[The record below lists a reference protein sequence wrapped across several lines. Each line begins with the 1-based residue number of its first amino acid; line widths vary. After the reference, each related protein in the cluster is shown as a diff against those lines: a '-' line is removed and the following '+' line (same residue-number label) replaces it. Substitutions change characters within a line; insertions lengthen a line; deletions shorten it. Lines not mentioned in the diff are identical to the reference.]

1 MENTNQSSEVKT
13 KNITLGSIIGWI
25 LGVVVGI
32 TGVINIFSDP
42 LPGILFILAAVIAL
56 PPASKMLKEK
66 MHISLSKGVKIV
78 LVLILLGVAGSQIGE
93 KAKNEVSQ
101 NTTQSTQKV
110 EEVVELSRVTS
121 KQIVDDYKANEVSAD
136 AKYKGKEFEI
146 SGVVET
152 IGKDILDTPYISLES
167 YEYAIVD
174 KVQCMFN
181 KGSEAES
188 ATVSKGQKIILKGE
202 ISGKL
207 SNIIVKRCEIVR

>member
-1 MENTNQSSEVKT
+1 MENNKESSEVKT
-13 KNITLGSIIGWI
+13 KNITLDSIIGWI
-25 LGVVVGI
+25 FGVIVGI
-32 TGVINIFSDP
+32 TGIVNIFSDP
-42 LPGILFILAAVIAL
+42 LAGLLFILAAVITL
-56 PPASKMLKEK
+56 PPTNKYLKEK

-78 LVLILLGVAGSQIGE
+78 LVLVFLGIAGSQMGE
-93 KAKNEVSQ
+93 KAKSEVTQ

-110 EEVVELSRVTS
+110 EEVVDLPKVTA

-152 IGKDILDTPYISLES
+152 IGKDIMDTPYIALES

-181 KGSEAES
+181 KGSEAEL
-188 ATVSKGQKIILKGE
+188 ATVSKGQKITFKGE

-207 SNIIVKRCEIVR
+207 GNILVKRCEI

>member
-1 MENTNQSSEVKT
+1 MENNKESSEVKT
-13 KNITLGSIIGWI
+13 KNITLDSIIGWI
-25 LGVVVGI
+25 FGVIVGI
-32 TGVINIFSDP
+32 TGIVNIFSDP
-42 LPGILFILAAVIAL
+42 LAGLLFILAAVITL
-56 PPASKMLKEK
+56 PPTNKYLKEK

-78 LVLILLGVAGSQIGE
+78 LVLVFLGIAGSQMGE
-93 KAKNEVSQ
+93 KAKSEVTQ

-110 EEVVELSRVTS
+110 EEVVDLPKVTA

-152 IGKDILDTPYISLES
+152 IGKDIMDTPYIALES

-181 KGSEAES
+181 KGSEAEL
-188 ATVSKGQKIILKGE
+188 ATVSKGQKITLKGE

-207 SNIIVKRCEIVR
+207 GNILVKRCEIVN